1 MADRPLPWV
10 FSHRSLSLSHGP
22 TPFQEMAL
30 KLATPKSAPS
40 PGAPPKPHLAPTHF
54 PLST

>member
-10 FSHRSLSLSHGP
+10 LSPRSLSLSHGP

-40 PGAPPKPHLAPTHF
+40 PGAPPKPHLAPTRF